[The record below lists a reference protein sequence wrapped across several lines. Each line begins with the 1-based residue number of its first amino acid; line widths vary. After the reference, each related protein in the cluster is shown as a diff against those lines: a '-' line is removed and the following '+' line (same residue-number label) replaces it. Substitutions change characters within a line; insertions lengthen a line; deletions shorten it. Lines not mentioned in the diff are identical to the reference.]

1 MTDMTPAHAIA
12 PGSLLILVGSPRRD
26 GNSAVLAQA
35 VQRGAEQAG
44 TPVKLRFL
52 DDYIGGLL
60 RDCRQCRRAD
70 GSCGIDDDYRALL
83 RDDFLPAA
91 GVVFCSPIYW
101 YGLSA
106 QTKAFF
112 DRMFCYYAASHP
124 DSRDVLARMGRKRL
138 GLVLAS
144 EESYAGAALGIVHQ
158 LQEYARYTHSEL
170 AGVVRGTGN
179 RRGEVVRDPSDAV
192 AQAERLG
199 SELFD
204 RRYSDYLID
213 TPRDTRVWAVDQ
225 PA

>member
-1 MTDMTPAHAIA
+1 MTDMTPSQAIA
-12 PGSLLILVGSPRRD
+12 PGPLLILVGSPRRD

-35 VQRGAEQAG
+35 VQRGAERAG

-52 DDYIGGLL
+52 DDHIGGLL

-70 GSCGIDDDYRALL
+70 GSCGIDDGYRALL
-83 RDDFLPAA
+83 RNDFLPAA
-91 GVVFCSPIYW
+91 GVVFCSPVYW
-101 YGLSA
+101 YGMSA

-124 DSRDVLARMGRKRL
+124 DSKEVLARMARKRL

-179 RRGEVVRDPSDAV
+179 RRGEVVRDPTDAV

-199 SELFD
+199 TELFD
-204 RRYSDYLID
+204 RPYSDYRLD
-213 TPRDTRVWAVDQ
+213 TPRDTRVWPVDE
-225 PA
+225 AA

>member
-1 MTDMTPAHAIA
+1 MTDMTPAHPHASG
-12 PGSLLILVGSPRRD
+12 PLLILVGSPRRD

-35 VQRGAEQAG
+35 VRRGAEQAG

-70 GSCGIDDDYRALL
+70 GSCGIDDGYGALL

-101 YGLSA
+101 YGMSA

-124 DSRDVLARMGRKRL
+124 DSADVLARMGRKRL

-144 EESYAGAALGIVHQ
+144 EESYGGAALGIVHQ

-170 AGVVRGTGN
+170 VGVVRGTGN
-179 RRGEVVRDPSDAV
+179 RRGEVVRDPAGAV
-192 AQAERLG
+192 AEAERLG
-199 SELFD
+199 TELFD

-213 TPRDTRVWAVDQ
+213 TPRDTRVWAVEQ